1 MKTFC
6 SDEFIGEFSSKY
18 LKIEKKL
25 GNQVEPVLKTSFQD
39 FHRPFQTYDFEL
51 FYFKWCVIRSE
62 II

>member
-51 FYFKWCVIRSE
+51 FYFK
-62 II
+62 